1 MKVHQLLQS
10 KNNTIFSVTSESTV
24 YEALVMMSEKNV
36 GALLVIDNEV
46 LSGILSE
53 RDYARKI
60 VLKDKTSKET
70 LVSEIM
76 SANVITI
83 TREVTTDDCMQLMS
97 KHKFRHLP
105 VVQDEKV
112 IGIISIGDI
121 VNNIIRE
128 QQETIDHLHS
138 YIAS

>member
-1 MKVHQLLQS
+1 MKVQQLLQS
-10 KNNTIFSVTSESTV
+10 KNNTIFSVTSDSTV

-36 GALLVIDNEV
+36 GALLVIDNEE

-60 VLKDKTSKET
+60 VLKDKASKET
-70 LVSEIM
+70 LVNEIM
-76 SANVITI
+76 SSNVITI
-83 TREVTTDDCMQLMS
+83 TKEVTTDYCMQLMS